1 MFIALVLVIVGVV
14 MLLKNLG
21 VITAEAWDI
30 VWPVALIALGLS
42 MVWRRK
48 TACHM
53 PWCKCND
60 CETKSRQS

>member
-1 MFIALVLVIVGVV
+1 MFIALVLIIVGVV

-48 TACHM
+48 TTCHM

-60 CETKSRQS
+60 CEAKSHQS